1 MNLLKSAKQ
10 LVISASL
17 MVMSAPIYAYSG
29 VGDGAAGAFD
39 KMVQWL
45 IDVLGGSGGLL
56 LTILALIAAAI
67 GMVTGSMKFMWSMVG
82 VALVCS
88 IGPAVVQ
95 ALMGVTF

>member
-17 MVMSAPIYAYSG
+17 IVMSAPIYAYSG
-29 VGDGAAGAFD
+29 GGDGAAGAFD

-67 GMVTGSMKFMWSMVG
+67 GMVTGSMKFMWTMVG